1 MSEAD
6 QHFTCS
12 PVAKIQ
18 MTLCVK
24 FSIQFGCWSELST
37 SWDRV
42 WSELARRMGY
52 PGLHQTNPLRR
63 TMDLL
68 INYGDKAKNPSF
80 STARTFLSTLQ
91 DHYPERLGSSL
102 ILNVPFLLNA
112 FYKLINPFIDPVS
125 REKMKFNPRLFEDN
139 IFTADMV
146 MAEWWGGDRDFQY
159 VHEKY
164 WPALVGMCEERRQ
177 TWMTRWRALGGQVG
191 LKEWDYKAQSNQES
205 LGDSQNISGTGAE
218 SILPT
223 A

>member
-1 MSEAD
+1 
-6 QHFTCS
+6 
-12 PVAKIQ
+12 
-18 MTLCVK
+18 
-24 FSIQFGCWSELST
+24 
-37 SWDRV
+37 
-42 WSELARRMGY
+42 
-52 PGLHQTNPLRR
+52 
-63 TMDLL
+63 MDLL

-80 STARTFLSTLQ
+80 STARTFLSILQ

-164 WPALVGMCEERRQ
+164 WPALVSMCEAQRQ

-191 LKEWDYKAQSNQES
+191 LKEWDYKAESNQEPLDGS
-205 LGDSQNISGTGAE
+205 RNIPDTGAE
-218 SILPT
+218 PTLPT